1 MSSARIGTGIL
12 LNRGDGA
19 SPEVF
24 TALAE
29 IVSLTPPGLSR
40 NEIEVSNHN
49 AGIEEKLLG
58 MLRYGQVKGKCNW
71 LPTDPTQINTG
82 TGIRSDILLNT
93 RANWRVTFPPSGLP
107 HWTFPAR
114 VQMFTPPDVTPDT
127 ALQMDFALTLDG
139 TITEVNS

>member
-1 MSSARIGTGIL
+1 MSNARIGTGIL
-12 LNRGDGA
+12 LKRGDGA
-19 SPEVF
+19 SPENF

-29 IVSLTPPGLSR
+29 IVSLQPPGYSR

-49 AGIEEKLLG
+49 NGIEEKLLG
-58 MLRYGQVKGKCNW
+58 LLRYGQVKGKCNW
-71 LPTDPTQINTG
+71 LPNDATQINTG
-82 TGIRSDILLNT
+82 VGMRADILANV
-93 RANWRVTFPPSGLP
+93 RANWRITFPPSGLP

-114 VQMFTPPDVTPDT
+114 VQMFSPPDVGVDV